1 MIQIRIATESDAS
14 GYAHLINK
22 SWKDTYG
29 DYISLEH
36 IDSEFNI
43 EQLIFNFKD
52 YIRCKDFELYVIDYD
67 GKIVGIIE
75 LGKYEDQYK
84 ENMSGIGEI
93 RSLHIYKEYQNHG
106 LGTMAL
112 TFGIHRLS
120 ELGYQTCCI
129 WVKKQN
135 TNAISFYEK
144 NGFIKTKYDCCD
156 TVDGAPSFV
165 MERKI

>member
-36 IDSEFNI
+36 IDKEFNI
-43 EQLIFNFKD
+43 DRLIFNFKD
-52 YIRCKDFELYVIDYD
+52 YIRNKDFELYVIDYD

-93 RSLHIYKEYQNHG
+93 RSLHVYKEYQNHG

-120 ELGYQTCCI
+120 ELGYQAC
-129 WVKKQN
+129 
-135 TNAISFYEK
+135 
-144 NGFIKTKYDCCD
+144 
-156 TVDGAPSFV
+156 
-165 MERKI
+165 